1 MMLATTQYTVQLN
14 VYEGPLDLLL
24 SLIESAELD
33 ITKVSLARVTNQY
46 LEYLHAARDRQL
58 EDLASFLIVAA
69 KLLQIKSEA
78 LLPRPPER
86 EADEEDPGDALAR
99 QLILYKKFKQTAEH
113 LNTRQ
118 EYGLRSFLRLAAPP
132 SIDPKLDLTGV
143 SLKDLV
149 AAFMLVLSTS
159 HDADSMQLVA
169 EGPRIHVRDR
179 IVHILDMLREMGK
192 ITFHQVLHTARSRV
206 EIVVSFLAMLE
217 LVKQSRIEAQQ
228 DSLFG
233 EIQIIPGR
241 EWQEDQSLE
250 FELEF
255 EE

>member
-1 MMLATTQYTVQLN
+1 MLAATQYKVQLN

-24 SLIESAELD
+24 GLIESAELD
-33 ITKVSLARVTNQY
+33 ITKVSLARVTDQY
-46 LEYLHAARDRQL
+46 LEYLHAARDRHL

-86 EADEEDPGDALAR
+86 EVDEEDPGDSLAR
-99 QLILYKKFKQTAEH
+99 QLILYKKFKHSAEH
-113 LNTRQ
+113 LDVRQ
-118 EYGLRSFLRLAAPP
+118 QHGLRSFLRLAAPP

-143 SLKDLV
+143 TLQDLV
-149 AAFMLVLSTS
+149 SAFKLALSAS
-159 HDADSMQLVA
+159 HDLESMQRVA
-169 EGPRIHVRDR
+169 DGPRIRVRDR
-179 IVHILDMLREMGK
+179 IVHIMDMLRQKGK
-192 ITFHQVLHTARSRV
+192 ITFQQVLHSARSRV

-228 DSLFG
+228 DALFG
-233 EIQIIPGR
+233 EIQILPGS

-250 FELEF
+250 FDLEF